1 MTPSFPVP
9 ELLSREQRVP
19 GRVAVGD
26 RAAVRLAPGLL
37 DFLMTP
43 PGGDVPPPGRG
54 THPMSGLP
62 LGLAVEAAIQAVDGH
77 ANGIDVL
84 RACTCEFLAP
94 VQRSAALV
102 ARARVVRLGR
112 RSVTLHTELFHE
124 HNPDAIFRA
133 ECTLVRAPRG
143 SAEEIAPFMAPD

>member
-9 ELLSREQRVP
+9 ELLSRHQRVP

-26 RAAVRLAPGLL
+26 HAEVRLAAGLL

-43 PGGDVPPPGRG
+43 GDGEAPPPGRG

-62 LGLAVEAAIQAVDGH
+62 LGLAVEAAIRAVDGH
-77 ANGIDVL
+77 TTGIDVL
-84 RACTCEFLAP
+84 RACTCEFLSP

-112 RSVTLHTELFHE
+112 RSVTLHAELFHE

-143 SAEEIAPFMAPD
+143 SAEEIGAFTAPG